1 MHLVKLSK
9 ISIYI
14 ALLSPLIVSRGLF
27 FPFITGKA
35 LFFRTFVE
43 IALFFAALAI
53 TYGEIPLKNTKEV
66 FKSKIFIVF
75 GVFTALIWI
84 TAFTAERPG
93 YAMWSNFERGEG
105 AWQMLHY
112 FAFFALISLLFR
124 TKSDW
129 KGLAIGQTVTGSLVA
144 LYAVAQGIINVIIT
158 KYGAESAE
166 ALKALVISPNMG
178 ALSGTLGNPSYLGG
192 YLIFSMLFGV
202 YLVRTE
208 AKDSWRYIWTG
219 MLLLQGVMFFT
230 AKTRGSFVAGGV
242 GILILL
248 CIWAL
253 EKKKGFLHNALLLAS
268 GVAIA
273 GATTILVLTI
283 KGDAIQSIQ
292 PRLWTWNSAV
302 SGIIER
308 PLLGWGTENFPFIFD
323 KYYNQNHYGIQSW
336 FDRAHNAL
344 IEYATSGGLPLMI
357 AYLAIFAAL
366 YMKVWKKERSGWRPL
381 FLAMPAVYLINGL
394 VLFEIL
400 PLYVMFCLMT
410 AFLAR
415 HADGFEE
422 EGRYAR
428 RRVAVGAGGMPIAT
442 MAVMGTVI
450 GVSLYATSYAPLQ
463 KNLLMTEALRTN
475 GKTDDQVFQEYDA
488 ALAYNSPVGMQEATQ
503 NLYSF
508 TVGYFEYLKAN
519 DLLGKV
525 DGQKVARIMEN
536 NKKWHDATIPIDI
549 GLKGEY
555 AYITSLIA
563 VGQITGNRNF
573 VSQAKELVKR
583 AEEVAPTR
591 PELVRVRMAIAVLEK
606 DSDEYAKARKKG
618 VMLRPDVEWEETISE
633 FKY

>member
-14 ALLSPLIVSRGLF
+14 ALLSPLVVSRGLF

-35 LFFRTFVE
+35 IFFRTFVE
-43 IALFFAALAI
+43 IGLFFAALAI
-53 TYGEIPLKNTKEV
+53 AYGEIPLKTVKETI
-66 FKSKIFIVF
+66 KSKIFAVF
-75 GVFTALIWI
+75 GIFTSLIWI
-84 TAFTAERPG
+84 TAFTAERPLF
-93 YAMWSNFERGEG
+93 AIWSNFERGEG

-124 TKSDW
+124 TKSEW
-129 KGLAIGQTVTGSLVA
+129 KGVAIVQMIAGSYVA
-144 LYAVAQGIINVIIT
+144 LYAVAQGLINAIIARN
-158 KYGAESAE
+158 GAESAE
-166 ALKALVISPNMG
+166 ALTKWIISPNMA

-192 YLIFSMLFGV
+192 YLIFSIIFGI

-208 AKDSWRYIWTG
+208 TNALWRYIWASGLT
-219 MLLLQGVMFFT
+219 LQGIMFFT
-230 AKTRGSFVAGGV
+230 AKTRGSFVAVGV
-242 GILILL
+242 GILIMLFV
-248 CIWAL
+248 WAL
-253 EKKKGFLHNALLLAS
+253 QKKKGVLHNTLLMIGGA
-268 GVAIA
+268 AIA
-273 GATTILVLTI
+273 GATAILVFTI
-283 KGDAIQSIQ
+283 KGDAIRSLE
-292 PRLWTWNSAV
+292 PRFWTWNSAL
-302 SGIIER
+302 SGVIER
-308 PLLGWGTENFPFIFD
+308 PLTGWGTENFPFIFD

-336 FDRAHNAL
+336 FDRAHNTL

-357 AYLAIFAAL
+357 AYLAIFAVL

-381 FLAMPAVYLINGL
+381 FLAMPAIYLINGL

-422 EGRYAR
+422 EERYAR
-428 RRVAVGAGGMPIAT
+428 RRVATGGIPIAT
-442 MAVMGTVI
+442 MAVMGTLI
-450 GVSLYATSYAPLQ
+450 GVSVYATSYAPLR

-488 ALAYNSPVGMQEATQ
+488 ALAYKSPVGMQEATQ

-508 TVGYFEYLKAN
+508 TVGYFEYLRAN

-525 DGQKVARIMEN
+525 DAQKVARIMEN
-536 NKKWHDATIPIDI
+536 NKKWHDAVTPIDI

-563 VGQITGNRNF
+563 VGQITGNRSF
-573 VSQAKELVKR
+573 VSEAKELVKR
-583 AEEVAPTR
+583 AEEAAPTR

-606 DSDEYAKARKKG
+606 DGTEYAKARKKG
-618 VMLRPDVEWEETISE
+618 MMLRPDVEWEETISE